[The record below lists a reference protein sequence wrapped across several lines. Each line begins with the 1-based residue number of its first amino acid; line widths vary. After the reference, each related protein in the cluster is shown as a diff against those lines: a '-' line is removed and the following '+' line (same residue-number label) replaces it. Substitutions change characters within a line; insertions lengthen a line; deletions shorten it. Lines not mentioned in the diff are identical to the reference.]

1 MRTRSSIA
9 LIAVAAVTM
18 AAGCG
23 GPAAQGR
30 SDFIAECKSS
40 DDAKTCICIADE
52 LKAKADPEVYAAL
65 MAASAKDSSKG
76 ETMLEALSLS
86 EKMSIPGV
94 MIEAALACGKD
105 KADRELAR

>member
-1 MRTRSSIA
+1 MRTRSG
-9 LIAVAAVTM
+9 IAVLAVTAVTI

-30 SDFIAECKSS
+30 SDFIAECKNS
-40 DDAKTCICIADE
+40 DDAKTCICIADQ

-65 MAASAKDSSKG
+65 MAAAAKDSSKG
-76 ETMLEALSLS
+76 ERMVEDLSLS

-94 MIEAALACGKD
+94 MIEAALACEAD
-105 KADRELAR
+105 KSNR